1 MDVARVL
8 ALQQTAGNAAVGRLL
23 ARKPKPKPQSFVQD
37 AAGAIHLL
45 DDAGTTQPVGTASQI
60 AVDDKGERAVAVTAA
75 VIGHVRPAPDGA
87 DAAVARVRAATVHE
101 AAEPGSP
108 PTGMK

>member
-1 MDVARVL
+1 ML

-23 ARKPKPKPQSFVQD
+23 ARTPKPKPKPQSFVQD

-75 VIGHVRPAPDGA
+75 VIGHVRPAPNGA
-87 DAAVARVRAATVHE
+87 DAAVARVRAATVQRPPN
-101 AAEPGSP
+101 PGRRP
-108 PTGMK
+108 RG